1 MLGRVVQNCAQLTD
15 LQFINDSSAEGMG
28 LKLTWYTDP
37 ITISNG
43 STAAAPEDISN
54 TNGSSDVLMSD
65 GMDESTKL
73 AAIAKRDIG
82 EMDHGD
88 LDVAEDDDR
97 WMR

>member
-1 MLGRVVQNCAQLTD
+1 
-15 LQFINDSSAEGMG
+15 MG
-28 LKLTWYTDP
+28 LKLTWYTNP
-37 ITISNG
+37 IVISNG
-43 STAAAPEDISN
+43 SAAAAPEDISN

-65 GMDESTKL
+65 GMNESTKF

-82 EMDHGD
+82 EMDQGD